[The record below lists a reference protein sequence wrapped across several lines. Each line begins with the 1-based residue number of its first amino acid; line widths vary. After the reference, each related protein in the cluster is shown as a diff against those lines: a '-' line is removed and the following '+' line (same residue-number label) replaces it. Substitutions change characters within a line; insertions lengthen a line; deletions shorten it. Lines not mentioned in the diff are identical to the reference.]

1 MQTGLGSQKGLTSG
15 PTIGRRAFGKL
26 AMAGGA
32 LLLPGVPALAATV
45 PPARVIPF
53 MVAMDGGPVGTHT
66 LAFNRDGD
74 RMVVDID
81 IRLEVGS
88 IITLF
93 RYAHRN
99 REVWENG
106 RLVSLDTETDDDGT
120 AYQVS
125 GRASADGFR
134 VTGGVE
140 GDFVAPADVM
150 PSSYWNIGTVD
161 QTRVLDTQRGRMIDV
176 ATEQVG
182 EETIE
187 AAGTIVRA
195 NRYRMTGTLT
205 VDVWY
210 SYTGQWVKLAFNAR
224 GRDIEYTLA
233 TLDSGQ
239 STLATGG

>member
-1 MQTGLGSQKGLTSG
+1 MHEGQGSRDGPIAG
-15 PTIGRRAFGKL
+15 PTISRRALGKF
-26 AMAGGA
+26 AVAGGA
-32 LLLPGVPALAATV
+32 MLMPGVPALAATV

-53 MVAMDGGPVGTHT
+53 MVAMDGGPMGTHT

-93 RYAHRN
+93 RYSHRN

-120 AYQVS
+120 AYRVS
-125 GRASADGFR
+125 GRTTADGFR

-140 GDFVAPADVM
+140 GDFVAPPDVM

-176 ATEQVG
+176 VTELVG

-224 GRDIEYTLA
+224 GREVEYTLS
-233 TLDSGQ
+233 TLDSGL